1 MPSSLRY
8 DLAQFDGKDAT
19 VLQDIFRANHP
30 PSDEVLDLLVDV
42 VGDEDVNM
50 QTGASWLLRYYAR
63 DGFAL
68 AADQVGRLAAHLGAM
83 HDGFGRLHLCQAIG
97 ELTIPT
103 EHAEAFA
110 EFFRESAESRN
121 TFLRAWAPHGLF
133 HLALQHDRYMDEAR
147 TMVEAALADPAASVR
162 ARARKTLAGE

>member
-1 MPSSLRY
+1 MPGSLRY

-42 VGDEDVNM
+42 VGDEDVRM
-50 QTGASWLLRYYAR
+50 QTGASWLLRYYTR

-68 AADQVGRLAAHLGAM
+68 DAGQVGRLAANLGAM

-97 ELTIPT
+97 ELAIPT
-103 EHAEAFA
+103 EHAESFA
-110 EFFRESAESRN
+110 EFFRGSAGSRN

-133 HLALQHDRYMDEAR
+133 QLALQHDRYMDEAR
-147 TMVEAALADPAASVR
+147 AMVEAALVDPAASVR